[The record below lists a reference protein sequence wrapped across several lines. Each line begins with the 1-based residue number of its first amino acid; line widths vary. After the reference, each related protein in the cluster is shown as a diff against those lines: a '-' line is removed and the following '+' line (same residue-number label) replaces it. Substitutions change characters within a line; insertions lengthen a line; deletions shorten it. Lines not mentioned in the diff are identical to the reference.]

1 MYDSIVQG
9 NCNAVR
15 FLVSCYGAAVSL
27 SAVVLIM
34 MDADVVSFC
43 PFLYAHV
50 LSPEHDRH
58 LQDFNSACRQLE
70 AFFVL
75 KQHSGNPPS
84 DAQLRAVS

>member
-1 MYDSIVQG
+1 MSRRLEFSSRIYPG
-9 NCNAVR
+9 
-15 FLVSCYGAAVSL
+15 
-27 SAVVLIM
+27 AVVLIM